1 MKYFIIGFFI
11 VFFYGYSKLKT
22 KNNLLEN
29 LKEYEKNLR
38 DKYDFQRND
47 KNVFHF
53 SNITNI
59 FDTGIYNNF
68 YINT

>member
-1 MKYFIIGFFI
+1 MKYFIIGFLI

-47 KNVFHF
+47 KNVFYL

>member
-1 MKYFIIGFFI
+1 MKYFIIGFLI

-38 DKYDFQRND
+38 DKYDF
-47 KNVFHF
+47 
-53 SNITNI
+53 
-59 FDTGIYNNF
+59 
-68 YINT
+68 

>member
-1 MKYFIIGFFI
+1 MKYFIIGFLI
-11 VFFYGYSKLKT
+11 VFFYRYSKLKT

-47 KNVFHF
+47 KNVFYL